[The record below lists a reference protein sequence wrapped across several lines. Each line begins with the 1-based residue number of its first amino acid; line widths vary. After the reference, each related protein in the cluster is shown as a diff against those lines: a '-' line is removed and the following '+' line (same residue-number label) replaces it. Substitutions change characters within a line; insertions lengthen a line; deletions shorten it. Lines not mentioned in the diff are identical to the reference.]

1 MKLEPAIIA
10 GGAAL
15 ITMLSFEFGRF
26 GAISAA
32 YSAGKIS
39 NGICGGTL

>member
-1 MKLEPAIIA
+1 MFYDLSQ
-10 GGAAL
+10 GDWGAAL